1 MTLRH
6 YGEKINMYIILKKTL
21 TMIQTCN
28 VYFYANIMKN
38 KIYVMF
44 KFALRLQR
52 NFLMDFR
59 CNVST
64 NYKFKR
70 ILYFIESCQ
79 IKVNTY
85 TYEQLVGPKMPK
97 ISKQLFMLTL
107 PNWSIKPVWHDTKF
121 HRKFC
126 KNDKDRLWSW

>member
-6 YGEKINMYIILKKTL
+6 YGEEINMYVILKKTL

-85 TYEQLVGPKMPK
+85 TYEQLVGPKMLS
-97 ISKQLFMLTL
+97 ISK
-107 PNWSIKPVWHDTKF
+107 
-121 HRKFC
+121 
-126 KNDKDRLWSW
+126 